1 MILWLN
7 GAFGSGKTQTAYE
20 LCRGLSGSYVYDPE
34 NLGFWIRDN
43 IPKGM
48 RKSDFQDYPVWREL
62 NGRMLRYLVERH
74 EGHLIVPMTITNEGY
89 YREIAKCL
97 PERYP
102 IKRVILYASRETLLK
117 RLASRLEGRKSWAA
131 QQIDRCISA
140 FDMDEAQTKIYTE
153 HLKIRQVAEAVAS
166 AAGLVLEE
174 DRRGGL
180 RRGLDRVMVQCRHI
194 R

>member
-1 MILWLN
+1 M
-7 GAFGSGKTQTAYE
+7 
-20 LCRGLSGSYVYDPE
+20 
-34 NLGFWIRDN
+34 
-43 IPKGM
+43 
-48 RKSDFQDYPVWREL
+48 
-62 NGRMLRYLVERH
+62 
-74 EGHLIVPMTITNEGY
+74 PMTITNEGY

-153 HLKIRQVAEAVAS
+153 HLKMAEAVAS

-174 DRRGGL
+174 DRRGAL

>member
-1 MILWLN
+1 MVTGN
-7 GAFGSGKTQTAYE
+7 KK
-20 LCRGLSGSYVYDPE
+20 
-34 NLGFWIRDN
+34 
-43 IPKGM
+43 PKQS
-48 RKSDFQDYPVWREL
+48 KKPKKV
-62 NGRMLRYLVERH
+62 NNLRYAEYYDMQ
-74 EGHLIVPMTITNEGY
+74 ETFDEGY
-89 YREIAKCL
+89 YREIAEFL

-174 DRRGGL
+174 DRRGAL